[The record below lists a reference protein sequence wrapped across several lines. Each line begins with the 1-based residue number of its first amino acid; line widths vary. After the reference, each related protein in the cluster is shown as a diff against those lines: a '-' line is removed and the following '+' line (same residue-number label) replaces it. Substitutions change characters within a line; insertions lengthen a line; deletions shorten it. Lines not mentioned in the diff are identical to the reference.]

1 MVTVRASR
9 STAITD
15 LIVTRAVPV
24 VAELLVTCTIVHVSI
39 VHVFMLFCFI
49 SFFMLF
55 CLISLHYVNG
65 INKMMMMMM
74 ISVHI
79 AGLPPMG

>member
-1 MVTVRASR
+1 MIAPGASPGETKMLSGVRENSDFWTYA
-9 STAITD
+9 
-15 LIVTRAVPV
+15 L
-24 VAELLVTCTIVHVSI
+24 
-39 VHVFMLFCFI
+39 
-49 SFFMLF
+49 FFMLF

>member
-1 MVTVRASR
+1 MLSGVRENSDFWTYA
-9 STAITD
+9 
-15 LIVTRAVPV
+15 L
-24 VAELLVTCTIVHVSI
+24 
-39 VHVFMLFCFI
+39 
-49 SFFMLF
+49 FFMLF